1 MPNTREKLIE
11 LVVYRDMECNYMDCT
26 KCDYFKVKYC
36 KASMI
41 ADHLIANG
49 VTVQQLDGCEYCKA
63 DNDGFRR
70 MFGAFSLV
78 NPFHGKGWQIHA
90 GKCKP
95 REIHYCPMCGR
106 KLSEPPKGE

>member
-1 MPNTREKLIE
+1 MRDRLIDVFTHLDE
-11 LVVYRDMECNYMDCT
+11 HISYKEEYGILFDT
-26 KCDYFKVKYC
+26 PFVKAVEDVLQML
-36 KASMI
+36 KGA
-41 ADHLIANG
+41 
-49 VTVQQLDGCEYCKA
+49 TVQELDGCEYCKA

>member
-1 MPNTREKLIE
+1 MTDREKLLDILMDE
-11 LVVYRDMECNYMDCT
+11 LPDKHPWEGEVRKLIDR
-26 KCDYFKVKYC
+26 
-36 KASMI
+36 
-41 ADHLIANG
+41 LIANG

-63 DNDGFRR
+63 DNEGYRK
-70 MFGAFSLV
+70 MFGAFYLV

-90 GKCKP
+90 EKCKP

>member
-1 MPNTREKLIE
+1 MSNTREKEKLIE
-11 LVVYRDMECNYMDCT
+11 VLHTLNLPSECDD
-26 KCDYFKVKYC
+26 DYEW
-36 KASMI
+36 M
-41 ADHLIANG
+41 ADRLIANG
-49 VTVQQLDGCEYCKA
+49 VTVQELDGCEYCKE
-63 DNDGFRR
+63 DSEGFRR

>member
-1 MPNTREKLIE
+1 MPNTREKLADLIYEASGLINNE
-11 LVVYRDMECNYMDCT
+11 LPTVEQM
-26 KCDYFKVKYC
+26 
-36 KASMI
+36 

-49 VTVQQLDGCEYCKA
+49 VTLQQLDGCEYCKA